1 MGAISVF
8 TQAISL
14 CFTATA
20 ILSVGD
26 CSVLPR
32 APPAGPGG
40 APCASIQQGQVI
52 GTRDASGNSV
62 FLGVPFAATTGG
74 KNRYVSQ

>member
-1 MGAISVF
+1 MF

-32 APPAGPGG
+32 APPPGPAGPGG